1 MNKLLLEKFT
11 PILQSKGWRLAED
24 SKALLSPTKERFV
37 VDPQSG
43 RLMKEA
49 SLDAQN
55 SMNKINKIGKT
66 IQKKQKEATDQYN
79 KQVSKFNREA
89 ELFKKDSG
97 LDFSL
102 ENWENLTTG
111 RNMPNK
117 EKLIYMQ
124 EAFPRFVSTY
134 EGLLRNGLLKRKN
147 NQWIGYFENPI
158 IPNSE
163 VLGWSDSY
171 RQLGGNIGA
180 MAHII
185 ANSPQAKNKLF
196 WNGILMGQGIPD
208 FKRVNNSIIP
218 AKQNFINGDQNFM
231 KWFSSNIA
239 GSNAYA
245 NPNKNKQLGLRIYAL
260 PIRPSLINSN
270 FLDEISLIKRLTSH
284 PTSISWNGQPNSPI
298 HSFIES
304 VPNKKIYISEGPLKD
319 SLASTYNGYDTN
331 GIFTVVSNEIPIK
344 ALFGGTGMYDVS
356 IENILKP
363 FLKEG
368 GKI

>member
-1 MNKLLLEKFT
+1 MNKLLLEKLT
-11 PILQSKGWRLAED
+11 PILQSKGWKLAED
-24 SKALLSPTKERFV
+24 FKALLSPAEERFV
-37 VDPQSG
+37 IDPQSG

-55 SMNKINKIGKT
+55 SMNRINKMGET
-66 IQKKQKEATDQYN
+66 IQKKQKKAADQYN
-79 KQVSKFNREA
+79 RQVSKFNKET

-102 ENWENLTTG
+102 ENWENLASG
-111 RNMPNK
+111 RNMSDK

-124 EAFPRFVSTY
+124 EAFPRFVNTY
-134 EGLLRNGLLKRKN
+134 EKLVREGLLGRKN
-147 NQWIGYFENPI
+147 NQWIGYFENSVV
-158 IPNSE
+158 PNSK
-163 VLGWSDSY
+163 VLGWNDSY
-171 RQLGGNIGA
+171 RQLDGNIGA

-208 FKRVNNSIIP
+208 FKKIDNSIIP

-239 GSNAYA
+239 GSGAYA
-245 NPNKNKQLGLRIYAL
+245 NPNKNKQFGLKLYAL

-270 FLDEISLIKRLTSH
+270 YLDEMSLIKRLTPH
-284 PTSISWNGQPNSPI
+284 PTSTSWNGQPNSPI

-319 SLASTYNGYDTN
+319 SLASTYNGFDTN
-331 GIFTVVSNEIPIK
+331 GIFTVVSNEIPVK
-344 ALFGGTGMYDVS
+344 ALFGGTGMYDISV
-356 IENILKP
+356 ENILKP
-363 FLKEG
+363 FLKKG